1 MLLPFMAGIVFQ
13 INLQISGVYYLV
25 IGGFNLLLLGV
36 LINWK
41 TLRNHTT
48 WLFNLALIFFLFS
61 IGGGLTHIQTSPL
74 NPKYFGHVDRIE
86 LVDGVLTT
94 DPEMGAN
101 TYKTT
106 VRARAVFADGQ
117 MHRTRGEFLLYVS
130 NRSELFWDKGD
141 RVLITVGPTEIE
153 GPRNPGEFDYRDY
166 LFNHGMTHRVFLR
179 DPSQAVVI
187 KNQFEASWM
196 NYFDQ
201 TRDWMI
207 ALLRKAVS
215 DDDAF
220 AVSSALILG
229 QKEYLT
235 PQIRSAYSGTGAMH
249 VLAVSGLHVGIIYL
263 ILMGGL
269 KFLGNSRVALWS
281 RLIIILAVLWSYAI
295 ITGLSPSV
303 MRAATMFSAVA
314 IAQNIH
320 RRSNIFNT
328 LAIAALVLICVDPYI
343 ILEVGFQLSFLA
355 VLGIVILQP
364 PIYKLM
370 VFENK
375 LADKAWELA
384 AVSIAA
390 QIATFPLG
398 VLYFN
403 QFPNYFLLT
412 NFVVIPGAF
421 AILSVGIVLMTV
433 SFIEPLFEII
443 GNLLNVLVYT
453 MNQAVRAIESLP
465 HAVASGLYINT
476 LEAIVI
482 YVIIAFIAVLIYH
495 RHIHYLVAAL
505 SLVLVLLVS
514 YSWRMHERKSLKR
527 IVVNDV
533 SGNLS
538 INFID
543 ANHNI
548 LVADSA
554 FIREERSKNYHLA
567 GFWYRCGH
575 QSSID
580 LAIES
585 DSMYKAPGFLKVGN
599 YISFHGHRLKIVRD
613 RQQTPH
619 KVSPSPPVDLLVVGG
634 RSVIDHES
642 NFDRAAVSSAYRYR
656 TLCCDSTYADVYDV
670 RTNGAMEIDLHELSA
685 NHESQGY

>member
-1 MLLPFMAGIVFQ
+1 MAGIVFQ
-13 INLQISGVYYLV
+13 INLQVTGVYYVALV
-25 IGGFNLLLLGV
+25 GFNLLILAI
-36 LINWK
+36 LINWS

-48 WLFNLALIFFLFS
+48 WLFNVALFLLIFS
-61 IGGGLTHIQTSPL
+61 VGGALTQVQTPPL
-74 NPKYFGHVDRIE
+74 HPDYFGHHERIE
-86 LVDGVLTT
+86 SVDGVLAT

-106 VRARAVFADGQ
+106 IRARAVYAEGK
-117 MHRTRGEFLLYVS
+117 MYRTRGEFLLYVS
-130 NRSELFWDKGD
+130 NRSELFWEKGD
-141 RVLITVGPTEIE
+141 RVLITVGPSEIE
-153 GPRNPGEFDYRDY
+153 GPRNPGEFDYRQY

-179 DPSQAVVI
+179 DPSQAVMI
-187 KNQFEASWM
+187 EKHFESSWL

-201 TRDWMI
+201 TRHWMMG
-207 ALLRKAVS
+207 LLRKAVS
-215 DDDAF
+215 DNDAF

-263 ILMGGL
+263 ILMGIL
-269 KFLGNSRVALWS
+269 KYLGNSKLALWS

-314 IAQNIH
+314 IAQNIQ

-328 LAIAALVLICVDPYI
+328 LAIAALVLMCIEPYI

-355 VLGIVILQP
+355 VLGIVLFQP
-364 PIYKLM
+364 PIYKLL

-398 VLYFN
+398 ILYFN

-421 AILSVGIVLMTV
+421 AILSVGLALMAL
-433 SFIEPLFEII
+433 SFVEPLFGVL
-443 GNLLNVLVYT
+443 GNLLNALVYF
-453 MNQAVRAIESLP
+453 MNEAVRSIEALP
-465 HAVASGLYINT
+465 HSVTLGLYINPF
-476 LEAIVI
+476 EAIVI
-482 YVIIAFIAVLIYH
+482 YLILALTAALVYH
-495 RHIHYLVAAL
+495 RHVHNLLAAL
-505 SLVLVLLVS
+505 SLVMLLLFS
-514 YSWRMHERKSLKR
+514 YSWRVHERNSLKR

-538 INFID
+538 VNFID
-543 ANHNI
+543 GNTNI

-554 FIREERSKNYHLA
+554 FLAESRSKQYHLSS
-567 GFWYRCGH
+567 FWYRWGH

-580 LAIES
+580 LAIET
-585 DSMYKAPGFLKVGN
+585 DSLYEAPGFLKIGDF
-599 YISFHGHRLKIVRD
+599 ISFHGYRLKIVRD
-613 RQQTPH
+613 RQPEINQLSAAPT
-619 KVSPSPPVDLLVVGG
+619 VDLLIVGG
-634 RSVIDHES
+634 RSVIDRES
-642 NFDRAAVSSAYRYR
+642 AFQQVAVSSAYRYR
-656 TLCCDSTYADVYDV
+656 QLCCDSLSHEVYDV
-670 RTNGAMEIDLHELSA
+670 RKNGAMEIDLNQYFVQL
-685 NHESQGY
+685 NPRNN